1 MSRIRVACLAALSA
15 VLLMD
20 GPRRGEAA
28 LSGEVPLSEDRAA
41 PAAASP
47 QPPRLDAAGVA
58 QIVGRANPELAP
70 QERSRIGASV
80 MRFASRHGLDPELV
94 VAVILVESGGRPW
107 ARSPKG
113 AMGLMQVMPEH
124 TRRLGL
130 VGNAA
135 TIESNIEAGCAVLA
149 ENIARFGEER
159 GILAYFWGS
168 DIRGDGYLERVQAA
182 RAGVRR
188 RLAS

>member
-1 MSRIRVACLAALSA
+1 MSRLRVACLVVLSA
-15 VLLMD
+15 LLLMD
-20 GPRRGEAA
+20 GSRPGEAA
-28 LSGEVPLSEDRAA
+28 PYREV
-41 PAAASP
+41 ASP
-47 QPPRLDAAGVA
+47 EQGVAGAGDAARPGRLDAAGVA
-58 QIVGRANPELAP
+58 RIVGRANPELAP
-70 QERSRIGASV
+70 QERDRIGAAV
-80 MRFASRHGLDPELV
+80 MRFASPHGLAPDLV

-168 DIRGDGYLERVQAA
+168 DIRGDAYLERVQAA
-182 RAGVRR
+182 RAGLRR